1 MSYGQNY
8 GHGNMPIQPNTQMYN
23 HQMRGN
29 SYIPNN
35 MVTPYSNRQMNP
47 AMMMNRGMGGQAG
60 YAGYGGMVKTD
71 QIFLNSKN
79 LFSGAA

>member
-1 MSYGQNY
+1 
-8 GHGNMPIQPNTQMYN
+8 
-23 HQMRGN
+23 
-29 SYIPNN
+29 
-35 MVTPYSNRQMNP
+35 MNP